1 MNLSLIAV
9 PRHHV
14 TDAPVVLDASAVLA
28 AFFNERGADRIVE
41 QMSGALLSTVNY
53 AEVVAKLVDRGTPE
67 EQILE
72 IMAQLDVK
80 VVPVDRD
87 QATTAGL
94 LRATTRDAGLSLGD
108 RACLAL
114 AIRRGGV
121 ALTTDR
127 AWEAIADAAHVQVFV
142 VR

>member
-1 MNLSLIAV
+1 M
-9 PRHHV
+9 

-41 QMSGALLSTVNY
+41 RMSGALLSTVNY
-53 AEVVAKLVDRGTPE
+53 AEVVAKLADCGTPA

-80 VVPVDRD
+80 VVPVDRE

-94 LRATTRDAGLSLGD
+94 LRATTREAGMSLGD

-114 AIRRGGV
+114 AILRGGV

-127 AWEAIADAAHVQVFV
+127 AWEAIADAAHVQVLV